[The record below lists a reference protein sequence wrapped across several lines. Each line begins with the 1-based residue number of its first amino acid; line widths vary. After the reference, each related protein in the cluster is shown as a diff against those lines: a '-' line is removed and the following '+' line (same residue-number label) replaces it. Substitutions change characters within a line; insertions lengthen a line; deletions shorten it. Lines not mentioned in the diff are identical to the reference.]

1 MKKPR
6 TQTEWQQRNKDKVN
20 KYNARYRKSKIRIG
34 LTIDKEVA
42 ERISA
47 IKDPSQSYGEWLRPI
62 IDNLLANQC

>member
-20 KYNARYRKSKIRIG
+20 KYNSRYRESKIRIG

-47 IKDPSQSYGEWLRPI
+47 IKDPSQSYGEWLHQI
-62 IDNLLANQC
+62 IDNLLAN

>member
-20 KYNARYRKSKIRIG
+20 KYNARYRKSKIRIE

-47 IKDPSQSYGEWLRPI
+47 IKDPSQSYGEWLPQI

>member
-42 ERISA
+42 ERILA
-47 IKDPSQSYGEWLRPI
+47 IKDPSQSYGEWLRQI